1 MSYNYK
7 IQKPA
12 LLTDEGQ
19 RTFLAVRDNVQR
31 LLKLA
36 GTVRV
41 GEAINCDRAPSDS
54 WELLACFDRMV
65 ELGELREILQPGCA
79 GQHRMFVSGR

>member
-7 IQKPA
+7 AQKPA

-19 RTFLAVRDNVQR
+19 RAFLAVRDNVQR

-36 GTVRV
+36 GAVRV
-41 GEAINCDRAPSDS
+41 GEAINCERGPSDS

-65 ELGELREILQPGCA
+65 ELGELREISPPGCA
-79 GQHRMFVSGR
+79 SQHRVFVSGR